1 MAGPDALLLKALQP
15 PCRPAALGKL
25 REGVV
30 RPFPRELVRDPD
42 LACRREVIRGIEGCR
57 RNVDGVRFRITLI
70 RQRGTAPAAEC
81 ASYAGGRTKTGGLRR
96 RKHEVSRTKDDPRY
110 GRGTCSEPA
119 GPAVTKRCDDR
130 HAVDAVSD
138 CPAQAPTLDN
148 LICHIS
154 HTVNDLAELSGW
166 RKGLPPGELRGD
178 LGHPGRGVFR
188 HDERHDAR
196 VFHGRRQ
203 GAVGNEHGPTV

>member
-81 ASYAGGRTKTGGLRR
+81 ASYAGGRTKTGGLRSG
-96 RKHEVSRTKDDPRY
+96 KHEVARTKNDPRY

-119 GPAVTKRCDDR
+119 GPAVTKRCDNR

-138 CPAQAPTLDN
+138 CPAQATTLYDS
-148 LICHIS
+148 ICHVSSCRWTSI
-154 HTVNDLAELSGW
+154 
-166 RKGLPPGELRGD
+166 R
-178 LGHPGRGVFR
+178 
-188 HDERHDAR
+188 
-196 VFHGRRQ
+196 GRRRTLRQ
-203 GAVGNEHGPTV
+203 AVALRRRPRRSLDGLITSGVLATAARNLQERSEPYRQHPPP